1 MLFPFFCS
9 FPDNKKTPSME
20 VHSMAFAVV
29 CSFLK
34 VKQKAQ

>member
-1 MLFPFFCS
+1 
-9 FPDNKKTPSME
+9 ME